1 VPDGGPGLPLLGWST
16 VGGDLRIGHF
26 LGLHAMQVLPLL
38 GFALTRP
45 WAARRWSRDRR
56 VQFVWLGGAAYLGLT
71 ATATWQA
78 LRGQSI
84 VAPDGLTLVV
94 AAAGT
99 AACLLW
105 LAAVVRAA
113 PQRLNR

>member
-1 VPDGGPGLPLLGWST
+1 

-45 WAARRWSRDRR
+45 WAARRWTLRQRA
-56 VQFVWLGGAAYLGLT
+56 QLVWLGGAAYLGML

-84 VAPDGLTLVV
+84 VAPDGLTLTV
-94 AAAGT
+94 AAVGT
-99 AACLLW
+99 AACLVW
-105 LAAVVRAA
+105 LALVVRSTPAN
-113 PQRLNR
+113 LNQ